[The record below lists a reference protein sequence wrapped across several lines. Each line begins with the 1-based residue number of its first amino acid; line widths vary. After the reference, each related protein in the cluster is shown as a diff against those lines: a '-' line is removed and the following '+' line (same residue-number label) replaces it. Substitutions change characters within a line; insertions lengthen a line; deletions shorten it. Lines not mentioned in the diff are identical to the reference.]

1 MNDLHDDV
9 LEHRLRT
16 ACHEMIPLLAHNGTV
31 DDGDTD
37 VAQWSD
43 TYRDTEVVELDTF
56 RRRPRRSMTSVLI
69 GAAAAV
75 MLMVGGLA
83 LLQRDDQPAPIA
95 SANGGTG
102 TGTTQDFTFRTPTVS
117 LSADSITV
125 IDGDRTFSPTD
136 AQVNSDPGDSTYT
149 TFEVT
154 WTEGGSEQRILIYFT
169 SDGTNWWATEIRTY
183 AYASDAPD
191 WREPV
196 ATGTFFSTPL
206 GAAYTGDLDLPNLRI
221 TGMTLQAFLPLD
233 ACEAPTAPIALVAD
247 YPEIVAS
254 AGGFGASL
262 QLIDTT
268 TCTALPDPRR
278 AMLASPNR
286 QATPTRPR
294 SRPSAC
300 TKPQAASASA
310 ATVPVTPAQTY
321 SASRHSPACQI
332 SSASVA
338 ATAGPYSASK
348 RGLTGPRSRRSTRS
362 GGTSRSRSSG
372 GRPKPSRVTKPVA
385 SAGRIGCQDGAGSSP
400 LPSSWPSTPLKPYW
414 AR

>member
-9 LEHRLRT
+9 LEQRLRV
-16 ACHEMIPLLAHNGTV
+16 ACREMIPLLAHDGTAA
-31 DDGDTD
+31 DGGTES
-37 VAQWSD
+37 VPWSD
-43 TYRDTEVVELDTF
+43 TYGETPVVELDTF
-56 RRRPRRSMTSVLI
+56 RRRPRRSLTSVLI

-102 TGTTQDFTFRTPTVS
+102 TGTTQGFTFRTPTVS

-254 AGGFGASL
+254 PGGFGASL
-262 QLIDTT
+262 RLIDTT
-268 TCTALPDPRR
+268 TCTALPVANYTFEYTTDDPAVAVIADTGWPNNGRMPVEASTTAPAGQGGPTATMAPYFTR
-278 AMLASPNR
+278 ARVGLQLVAPG
-286 QATPTRPR
+286 T
-294 SRPSAC
+294 
-300 TKPQAASASA
+300 
-310 ATVPVTPAQTY
+310 TVI
-321 SASRHSPACQI
+321 H
-332 SSASVA
+332 
-338 ATAGPYSASK
+338 ATARNEHGDIVGTADMNITVTEVPQETNES
-348 RGLTGPRSRRSTRS
+348 STA
-362 GGTSRSRSSG
+362 
-372 GRPKPSRVTKPVA
+372 PVA
-385 SAGRIGCQDGAGSSP
+385 STTQP
-400 LPSSWPSTPLKPYW
+400 
-414 AR
+414 